1 MYMFDGFISQLSRVT
16 SLIRKLVRVKNRW
29 QKRKG
34 WDELIDNV
42 VLLIIKLW
50 CYTKISSP
58 EKSRNDTSESNT
70 SPIISCCHVT
80 RLTRHSVGLMNER
93 QCLCDFL
100 VALTRS
106 YRV

>member
-1 MYMFDGFISQLSRVT
+1 MYLFDGFISQLSRVT
-16 SLIRKLVRVKNRW
+16 PLIRKLVRVKNRW
-29 QKRKG
+29 QKLKG

-42 VLLIIKLW
+42 VLFIIKLW

-58 EKSRNDTSESNT
+58 VKSRNDTSENNT

-80 RLTRHSVGLMNER
+80 RLTRFSVGLMNER